1 MIIRPLQWMTFQL
14 QKPYRHKTAPN
25 SLSHTIRLR
34 RNLMKLHPYRPY
46 LNSKFSETAKDCVT
60 DLEYFLARRGR
71 YTSCGDQ
78 NIRINGEEHRA
89 IVTTYSLKYF
99 DSKDIDKIISYTYKK
114 NIDLYLSFPDV
125 VKEHIE
131 NS

>member
-1 MIIRPLQWMTFQL
+1 MKESIGVVVRLYLDVENKQDNHPTKKMQII
-14 QKPYRHKTAPN
+14 
-25 SLSHTIRLR
+25 
-34 RNLMKLHPYRPY
+34 RPY